1 MLVEKDEQDNRLY
14 SRRCVVKP
22 YFVDTLW
29 TEK

>member
-1 MLVEKDEQDNRLY
+1 MVLDIFIILT
-14 SRRCVVKP
+14 